1 MRFIPV
7 PTVKFVY
14 ILFIPVILLLFSV
27 FLPSLYQLFILSDIC
42 ILIFAALDL
51 FKAYNNIFISVEI
64 DQDKYFYMNQPDFL
78 EIKIDSENKE
88 DIKAEL
94 YFDLPR
100 FWSSESGQEYLIRNS
115 QQNIIKYPLTALRR
129 GKFLFKTLHIRFFSD
144 NSFFRFYT
152 KVNVNKSISVYPD
165 YRPLKKY
172 FHLARSNRLYE
183 MGIHRNRY
191 RGHGTEMES
200 LREYTKDDDSRFI
213 DWKATARHNRPVTK
227 VFEMETTNDIVF
239 AMDCGRLMTS
249 EEKNLSSIDHAIQ
262 ALLVLAHTAVS
273 MGDRIRVVAFSD
285 RIIGDFSPPR
295 NGNPIN
301 KIISF
306 ITPIQPEF
314 TESNYSLVFK
324 HLQSSIKKRSLI
336 IFVSDFIDDINYSLF
351 KKHFIQ
357 LGKRNVVLFLLL
369 RDSLLHEE
377 AGSNAES
384 VYGIFRTTAAR
395 SMYVNRVRVLFKLKQ
410 LGINVLDVLPGQVTD
425 RLVDKYLQLKSDN
438 RI

>member
-1 MRFIPV
+1 
-7 PTVKFVY
+7 
-14 ILFIPVILLLFSV
+14 
-27 FLPSLYQLFILSDIC
+27 
-42 ILIFAALDL
+42 
-51 FKAYNNIFISVEI
+51 
-64 DQDKYFYMNQPDFL
+64 
-78 EIKIDSENKE
+78 
-88 DIKAEL
+88 
-94 YFDLPR
+94 
-100 FWSSESGQEYLIRNS
+100 
-115 QQNIIKYPLTALRR
+115 
-129 GKFLFKTLHIRFFSD
+129 
-144 NSFFRFYT
+144 
-152 KVNVNKSISVYPD
+152 
-165 YRPLKKY
+165 
-172 FHLARSNRLYE
+172 
-183 MGIHRNRY
+183 
-191 RGHGTEMES
+191 
-200 LREYTKDDDSRFI
+200 
-213 DWKATARHNRPVTK
+213 
-227 VFEMETTNDIVF
+227 
-239 AMDCGRLMTS
+239 MTS